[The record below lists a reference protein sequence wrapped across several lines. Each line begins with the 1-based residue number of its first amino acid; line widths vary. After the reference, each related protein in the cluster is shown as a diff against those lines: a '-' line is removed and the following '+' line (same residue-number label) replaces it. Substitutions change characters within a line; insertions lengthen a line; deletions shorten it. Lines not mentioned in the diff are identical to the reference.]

1 MGHLNFL
8 SQCLVCEMET
18 SPAPRVDVKTEDP
31 FQKGPSAWQV
41 LPETLLG
48 DCELELPSNNIDV
61 MGLPT

>member
-1 MGHLNFL
+1 
-8 SQCLVCEMET
+8 MET